1 MIKRR
6 AKKTG
11 RDILKNKTIEIPAH
25 NIPSFKPAKSF
36 MENVKAKVPAN

>member
-11 RDILKNKTIEIPAH
+11 RDILKNKTIKSGH

-36 MENVKAKVPAN
+36 KENVKAKVSAN